1 MTDEIQA
8 IEALQDNEP
17 LKPHRSQW
25 GEVWLQFRQHKGA
38 MVGGSFLM
46 LITIAVIFC
55 SLIWTVD
62 PGKLYIRAKDYR
74 PIYTA
79 LWDSDAK
86 TGWKHPFGTY
96 QLGRDGLANMLAG

>member
-38 MVGGSFLM
+38 MVGGAEFGGGNVEVNADDMTVS
-46 LITIAVIFC
+46 IDGEVTKVDACNVIPAMKACFTC
-55 SLIWTVD
+55 RFVPTGTVD
-62 PGKLYIRAKDYR
+62 FVTI
-74 PIYTA
+74 
-79 LWDSDAK
+79 
-86 TGWKHPFGTY
+86 
-96 QLGRDGLANMLAG
+96 